1 MVQGLSV
8 SRLVRVSLNLQPIA
22 AARRAFG
29 VLLIAGDSNVIDGK
43 ERIRNY
49 TDLDSVAADFGTSAP
64 EYKAAALYFGQTPQ
78 PLNLSIA
85 RWLRTASSGLMRGAT
100 LTASEQVMTSWT
112 AITSG
117 GFKIIVD
124 GTLQTL
130 SGLNFGAA
138 TNLNGVASIITAA
151 LTGATCTWTGSRFVV
166 TSTTTG
172 TTSSVG
178 YATSPASGT
187 DISTKLKLTSS
198 TATGAVPGYA
208 AEQPVECVAALA
220 DMSSDW
226 YGLTFAAST
235 MPDSTQVVNVATLV
249 EGLSVSRVYGV
260 TETDTRVLD
269 SGYTQDFASL
279 LKAGAF
285 KRSFVQYSANPYAV
299 ASLIGR
305 AFSVDFSANSS
316 TITLMYKTEPSVV
329 AETLTE
335 TQAQTLNT
343 KRCNVFVNYQ
353 NDTAIIQYGVM
364 SGPAYFDEIHGL
376 DWFKDA
382 LQNACYN
389 LLYQSA
395 TKIPQTDSGMNQL
408 VNTAMSVCEEAVNN
422 GLVAPGQWNAD
433 GFGQLKRG
441 DTLKTGYYIY
451 SQPMALQAQAEREA
465 RKAPPM
471 QIALKLAGAIQELDV
486 VVNVN
491 R

>member
-29 VLLIAGDSNVIDGK
+29 VLLIAGDSNVIDGS

-49 TDLDSVAADFGTSAP
+49 TDLASVAADFGTTAP
-64 EYKAAALYFGQTPQ
+64 EYLAAALYFGQTPQ

-85 RWLRTASSGLMRGAT
+85 RWLRTASSGLLRGAV
-100 LTASEQVMTSWT
+100 LTASEQIMTSWN
-112 AITSG
+112 AITNG
-117 GFKIIVD
+117 AFKVTVD
-124 GTLQTL
+124 GSLQTVT
-130 SGLNFGAA
+130 SLNFSVAS
-138 TNLNGVASIITAA
+138 NLNAVASAITDA
-151 LTGATCTWTGSRFVV
+151 LTGATCTWTGSRFVI
-166 TSTTTG
+166 TSSTTG

-178 YATSPASGT
+178 YATSPGSGT
-187 DISTKLKLTSS
+187 DISNKMKLTSS
-198 TATGAVPGYA
+198 TAPAPVPGYA
-208 AEQPVECVAALA
+208 SESPAECVAALA
-220 DMSSDW
+220 DRSSDW

-235 MPDSTQVVNVATLV
+235 MPNSTQVVDVATLV

-269 SGYTQDFASL
+269 SGYTQDLASL
-279 LKAGAF
+279 LSAGAF
-285 KRSFVQYSANPYAV
+285 KRTVVQYSANPYAI

-305 AFSVDFSANSS
+305 AFSVNFSANNS
-316 TITLMYKTEPSVV
+316 TITLMYKTEPSVN

-335 TQAQTLNT
+335 TQAQTLKA

-353 NDTAIIQYGVM
+353 NDTSIIQYGVM

-376 DWFKDA
+376 DWFKDG

-422 GLVAPGQWNAD
+422 GLVAPGVWNAD

-441 DTLKTGYYIY
+441 DTMKTGYYIY
-451 SQPMALQAQAEREA
+451 VQPMALQAQADREA